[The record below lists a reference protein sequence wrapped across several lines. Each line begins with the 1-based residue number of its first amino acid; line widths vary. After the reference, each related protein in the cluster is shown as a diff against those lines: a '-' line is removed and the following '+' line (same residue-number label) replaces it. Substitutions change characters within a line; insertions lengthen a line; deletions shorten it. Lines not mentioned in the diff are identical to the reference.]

1 MDKSIKLLSAAVAL
15 ALLVPSASYATNGY
29 FMIGAGAKTRGMG
42 GAGIAY
48 GQDSLAAASNPATAI
63 DVGSRFDIGGELFRP
78 IRAVKHNSSML
89 PADEQSRKNLF
100 LIPSFGISW
109 QKNEN
114 IVYNFVMMGA
124 GLGTNYDQTEK
135 TYPNTGKLATC
146 PGSNYFFSF
155 DCGATKE
162 VGVDMMQVHM
172 LPGMAYK
179 INDTH
184 SIGVNLDF
192 AINRFRATGLQS
204 FGKLGFSQDLTKLT
218 NNGYDYNY
226 GAGIRIGWQGKF
238 NHDKIKLGA
247 YYASKV
253 FMTKFKKYKGLF
265 AEGGKFDVPPHFGV
279 GISVKATKKINVAF
293 DIQYIQYTAVPSISN
308 PGPNAKNPSDFNP
321 LCPGAD
327 PIECKTGGAK
337 GLGFGWKDQ
346 TVYKL
351 GFDYA
356 ASKKMT
362 WRFGFNYGKTPI
374 PKDQALFNM
383 LAPAVVEEHVT
394 FGATYDWDKAT
405 ELSFNFMHAFKKTLR
420 GKSAFYPKGISNYED
435 MQTGNVALS
444 MKQTSV
450 GFSYGYKF

>member
-15 ALLVPSASYATNGY
+15 ALLAPSASYATNGY

-48 GQDSLAAASNPATAI
+48 GQDSLAAAANPATAI
-63 DVGSRFDIGGELFRP
+63 DVGSRVDIGAELFRP
-78 IRAVKHNSSML
+78 IRAVKHNSGLL
-89 PADEQSRKNLF
+89 PADEQSQRNLF

-114 IVYNFVMMGA
+114 IVYNFAVMGA

-135 TYPNTGKLATC
+135 NTDGNLATC
-146 PGSNYFFSF
+146 PANYFFSVS
-155 DCGATKE
+155 CGATKE
-162 VGVDMMQVHM
+162 VGVDMIQVHM

-179 INDTH
+179 INNTH

-192 AINRFRATGLQS
+192 ALTRFRARGLQS
-204 FGKLGFSQDLTKLT
+204 FADLGYTSNTEKLT
-218 NNGYDYNY
+218 NNGFDYNY
-226 GAGIRIGWQGKF
+226 GAGIRFGWQGKF
-238 NHDKIKLGA
+238 NNEKVKLGA

-253 FMTKFKKYKGLF
+253 FMTRFKKYEGLF
-265 AEGGKFDVPPHFGV
+265 AEKGKFDVPPHFGV

-293 DIQYIQYTAVPSISN
+293 DIQYIQYTDVPSIAN
-308 PGPNAKNPSDFNP
+308 PGPSARNPSDFNP
-321 LCPGAD
+321 LCPGPD
-327 PIECKTGGAK
+327 PEECKTGGAK
-337 GLGFGWKDQ
+337 GLGFGWKDM
-346 TVYKL
+346 TIFKI

-356 ASKKMT
+356 ASPKMT

-374 PKDQALFNM
+374 PEDQALFNM
-383 LAPAVVEEHVT
+383 LAPAVVEKHIT
-394 FGATYDWDKAT
+394 FGATYDWTKQS
-405 ELSFNFMHAFKKTLR
+405 ELSFNFMHAFKENFQ
-420 GKSAFYPKGISNYED
+420 GKSPFYPDGIANYED

-444 MKQTSV
+444 MKQTAI

>member
-15 ALLVPSASYATNGY
+15 VLLAPSASYATNGY

-63 DVGSRFDIGGELFRP
+63 DVGSRVDIGGELFRP
-78 IRAVKHNSSML
+78 IRAINHNSRRM
-89 PADEQSRKNLF
+89 PANEQSRKNLF

-124 GLGTNYDQTEK
+124 GLGTNYNQ
-135 TYPNTGKLATC
+135 TC
-146 PGSNYFFSF
+146 PPGKGKYLFNVSCTSTVE
-155 DCGATKE
+155 A
-162 VGVDMMQVHM
+162 GVDMMQVHM

-184 SIGVNLDF
+184 SIGINLDV

-204 FGKLGFSQDLTKLT
+204 FGTGKPGDLGYSTDTKNLT

-238 NHDKIKLGA
+238 NHDKLKLGA
-247 YYASKV
+247 YYASEV

-265 AEGGKFDVPPHFGV
+265 AQGGKFDVPPHFGV
-279 GISVKATKKINVAF
+279 GISVKATKKINVAI
-293 DIQYIQYTAVPSISN
+293 DIQRIQYSKIPSIAN
-308 PGPNAKNPSDFNP
+308 PGPNVNDSVKFFPHS

-327 PIECKTGGAK
+327 KTPCLLGGPR
-337 GLGFGWKDQ
+337 GMGFGWKDQ
-346 TVYKL
+346 TVYKI

-356 ASKKMT
+356 ASRKMT
-362 WRFGFNYGKTPI
+362 WRFGFNYAKTPI
-374 PKDQALFNM
+374 PQDQALFNI
-383 LAPAVVEEHVT
+383 LAPAVVEEHIT

-420 GKSAFYPKGISNYED
+420 GYSPFYPPGITTRAD

-444 MKQTSV
+444 MEQTSL

>member
-15 ALLVPSASYATNGY
+15 AMLAPSASYATNGY

-78 IRAVKHNSSML
+78 IRAVKHNSATL
-89 PADEQSRKNLF
+89 PADEQSSKNLF

-109 QKNEN
+109 QKSEN

-135 TYPNTGKLATC
+135 NTNGTLATC
-146 PGSNYFFSF
+146 PANYFYSVS
-155 DCGATKE
+155 CGATKE
-162 VGVDMMQVHM
+162 AGVDMMQVHM

-204 FGKLGFSQDLTKLT
+204 FADLGYTSDSKNLT

-238 NHDKIKLGA
+238 NHDKLKLGA

-253 FMTKFKKYKGLF
+253 FMTRFKKYKGLF

-279 GISVKATKKINVAF
+279 GISVKATRKINVAF
-293 DIQYIQYTAVPSISN
+293 DIQYIQYSEVPSISN
-308 PGPNAKNPSDFNP
+308 PGPDANDPVNFFPPS

-327 PIECKTGGAK
+327 KTPCLTGGTR
-337 GLGFGWKDQ
+337 GMGFGWKDQ
-346 TVYKL
+346 TVYKF

-362 WRFGFNYGKTPI
+362 WRFGYNYGKMPI
-374 PKDQALFNM
+374 PESQGLFNM

-405 ELSFNFMHAFKKTLR
+405 ELSFNFMHAFKNTLR
-420 GKSAFYPKGISNYED
+420 AYSNFYPPGITNRAD

-444 MKQTSV
+444 MEQTSL